1 MSLSCP
7 ICFKVGFTAISI
19 STHVEVCIQRAA
31 RRDQQAQ
38 KVNQEVSAEIAP
50 KKPKISRNIIEND
63 RLNGISVRGSG
74 MKGSGAVTERVSGE
88 VVSHSGS
95 GSGSGSGSSGG
106 QETDSPVS
114 LSVYESLTAEVM

>member
-1 MSLSCP
+1 M
-7 ICFKVGFTAISI
+7 GFTAISI

-50 KKPKISRNIIEND
+50 KKPKISRNIMEND

-95 GSGSGSGSSGG
+95 GIGSGIGSGSGSSGG
-106 QETDSPVS
+106 QETDPPVS